1 MIITIGIDVNTQNSQ
16 GSTALLSAVIHGQ
29 YEIVERLLQ
38 VKGID
43 VNLTENDG
51 WSPLFFAAN
60 YNFPFIVKLLMEN
73 GANKYY
79 ISRAGFHAYILASNF
94 PEVIQVLNSFP

>member
-1 MIITIGIDVNTQNSQ
+1 LSLGIDVNTQNSA
-16 GSTALLSAVIHGQ
+16 GSTALMAAVIHGQ
-29 YEIVERLLQ
+29 YEIVEQLLQ
-38 VKGID
+38 VKDID

-51 WSPLFFAAN
+51 WTPLFFAAN

-79 ISRAGFHAYILASNF
+79 ISPAGFHAYFLATNF
-94 PEVIQVLNSFP
+94 PEVIQMLNSFP